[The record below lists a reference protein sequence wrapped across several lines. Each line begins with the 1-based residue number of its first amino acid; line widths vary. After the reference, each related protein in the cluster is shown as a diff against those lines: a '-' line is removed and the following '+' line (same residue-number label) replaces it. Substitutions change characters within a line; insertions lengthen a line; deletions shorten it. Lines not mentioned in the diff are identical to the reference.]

1 MPTYLIQVA
10 YTAEGTAALLK
21 NPQDRI
27 KKVTPAIE
35 KLGGKVIVGGFCFG
49 DYDVMLVASLPNNA
63 KAAAAAMA
71 FGAGGAVKAVK
82 TTPLLSAREALEAM
96 RLGSQTGYKPAKQ

>member
-1 MPTYLIQVA
+1 MPNYLIQVA
-10 YTAEGTAALLK
+10 YTPEGTAGLLK

-27 KKVTPAIE
+27 KAVTPAIE

-63 KAAAAAMA
+63 TAAAAAMA
-71 FGAGGAVKAVK
+71 FGAGGSVKAVK
-82 TTPLLSAREALEAM
+82 TTPLLSSEEAVEAM
-96 RLGSQTGYKPAKQ
+96 TKGSQTGYKPVV